1 MYICAMISKMFC
13 THTNLPI
20 TEAQLELV
28 EKLGVMFEGP
38 GVQPAAARITAL
50 LIISDKTEL
59 TFDEIRE
66 TLKLSKSATSNAINL
81 LLNVKRIDYITK
93 PGDRK
98 RYFRSDITHW
108 QEGLAEKFDEM
119 NKLSTIL
126 AEVLRQ
132 RTSETPE
139 FNKNLAE
146 LVSLFEFVFREIPS
160 LFKKW
165 ENSRNKTSEHHE

>member
-1 MYICAMISKMFC
+1 MITKMFC
-13 THTNLPI
+13 AHTPLPI
-20 TEAQLELV
+20 TEEQLKLV

-38 GVQPAAARITAL
+38 GLQPAAARITAL
-50 LIISDKTEL
+50 LIVSDKTEL

-98 RYFRSDITHW
+98 RYFRSDVAHW
-108 QEGLAEKFDEM
+108 KDGLNEKFGEM
-119 NKLSTIL
+119 SQLTDAMK
-126 AEVLRQ
+126 EVLEQ
-132 RTSETPE
+132 RTDETPE
-139 FNKNLAE
+139 FNKNLSE
-146 LVSLFEFVFREIPS
+146 MISLFVFIFNEIPG

-165 ENSRNKTSEHHE
+165 EKTHVKNNT

>member
-1 MYICAMISKMFC
+1 MISKMFC
-13 THTNLPI
+13 SHTALPI

-50 LIISDKTEL
+50 LVISDKTEL

-98 RYFRSDITHW
+98 RYFRSDIAHW
-108 QEGLAEKFDEM
+108 KDGLAEKFDEM
-119 NKLSTIL
+119 HKLTSIFR
-126 AEVLRQ
+126 EVLLQ
-132 RTSETPE
+132 RPASTPE
-139 FNKNLAE
+139 FNQNLSE
-146 LVSLFEFVFREIPS
+146 MISLFEYIFEQIPG
-160 LFKKW
+160 LFKRW
-165 ENSRNKTSEHHE
+165 EETETNKHHE